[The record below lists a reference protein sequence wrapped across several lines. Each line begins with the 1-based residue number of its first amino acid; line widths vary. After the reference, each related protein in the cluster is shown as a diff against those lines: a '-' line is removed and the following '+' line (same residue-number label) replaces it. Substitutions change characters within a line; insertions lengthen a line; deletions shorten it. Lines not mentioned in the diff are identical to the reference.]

1 MNPIWK
7 QFLAKALPLLALCG
21 LLGHF
26 GAPLAGWSLAAIVL
40 GWWLLRWVADAARV
54 WDWSADFSISQVPHV
69 RGWWEDLVARIYRL
83 QKDRQAQLEQQTNE
97 AAELRRMI
105 QALPEG
111 VLTLNQDNQILWCDQ
126 TAAAHLG
133 LNPASDLGLTITN
146 LIRHPDFVRYVHD
159 HSVGTPVEPTIK
171 IPAPQSAAGTLSIQ
185 LLDYGRAQRLLLTR
199 DISQW
204 EKMETMRRDFIAN
217 VSHEL
222 KTPLTVVAGFLE
234 TLSEHE
240 LPQEQQAH
248 FLALMSEQSQ
258 RMQRLVEDLLTLS
271 SLESGSTHAGDEVVD
286 MSLLLAQIVRD
297 ATALSQGKHVIDFM
311 RASTPEHALNLRG
324 NEQELM
330 SAFGNLVSNAIR
342 YTPAGG
348 AIQVRWEAQR
358 SAAGTLEGGRFT
370 VQDGGI
376 GIEAQ
381 HIPRLTERFYRVDR
395 SRSRESGG
403 TGLGLAIV
411 KHVLMR
417 HQARLDIKSTLG
429 KGSTFSAEFP
439 VSRMVEAEKN
449 N

>member
-7 QFLAKALPLLALCG
+7 QFLVKALPLLALCG

-26 GAPLAGWSLAAIVL
+26 GYPLAGWSLAAIVL

-54 WDWSADFSISQVPHV
+54 WDWSADFSISRVPHV

-83 QKDRQAQLEQQTNE
+83 QKERQAQLEQQSNE

-111 VLTLNQDNQILWCDQ
+111 VLTLNQEHQILWCDQ

-133 LNPASDLGLTITN
+133 LHPESDLGLTITN
-146 LIRHPDFVRYVHD
+146 LVRHPDFVRHVHD
-159 HSVGTPVEPTIK
+159 RAAGKPVEPVIK
-171 IPAPQSAAGTLSIQ
+171 IPAPQAAATTLSLQ

-222 KTPLTVVAGFLE
+222 KTPLTVVSGFLE

-240 LPQEQQAH
+240 LPPEQQTH

-286 MSLLLAQIVRD
+286 MALLLAQIERD
-297 ATALSQGKHVIDFM
+297 ATALSQGQHLIGFTC
-311 RASTPEHALNLRG
+311 APTLNLRG
-324 NEQELM
+324 NEHELM
-330 SAFGNLVSNAIR
+330 SALGNLVSNAIR

-358 SAAGTLEGGRFT
+358 SAAGTLEGACFS

-411 KHVLMR
+411 KHVLMH

-439 VSRMVEAEKN
+439 AGRVVASDR
-449 N
+449 